1 MNAKDFVNWMRGF
14 VNASSEYNL
23 TPQAWTNLKQVLD
36 EVQEDHQYF
45 VKANGI
51 HNTEGQRNDTT
62 CLEDN
67 SGYFSTLTYPKQFK
81 YDHQNKKT
89 QLND

>member
-1 MNAKDFVNWMRGF
+1 MNAKEFVIWMRGF

-23 TPQAWTNLKQVLD
+23 TPQAWSNLKEMLE
-36 EVQEDHQYF
+36 EVEDDHQYF
-45 VKANGI
+45 VKANGL
-51 HNTEGQRNDTT
+51 HNTEGERNDTT
-62 CLEDN
+62 CLENN
-67 SGYFSTLTYPKQFK
+67 SGYISTVSYPKQFK